1 VVGGGA
7 DAGPEGG
14 GQEVGAFVGEE
25 GGGGGVARRGE
36 GYRNAIADL
45 FVSVLAPIKPKSGHV
60 DPVRERQDCFPLIFS
75 AMTLRTAYGSGFGLS
90 GDPETLMQELVT
102 MAQRYLL
109 HQSEACAAATQPDA
123 DATGPGLVWWQ
134 TAGSSG
140 RSPPEEPLR
149 IS

>member
-1 VVGGGA
+1 MVGGGA

-14 GQEVGAFVGEE
+14 GQQVGPFVGEE
-25 GGGGGVARRGE
+25 GGGGGGGGGGVARRGE

-60 DPVRERQDCFPLIFS
+60 DPVRERQFCFPLIFS

-102 MAQRYLL
+102 VARRYLL
-109 HQSEACAAATQPDA
+109 H
-123 DATGPGLVWWQ
+123 
-134 TAGSSG
+134 
-140 RSPPEEPLR
+140 
-149 IS
+149 